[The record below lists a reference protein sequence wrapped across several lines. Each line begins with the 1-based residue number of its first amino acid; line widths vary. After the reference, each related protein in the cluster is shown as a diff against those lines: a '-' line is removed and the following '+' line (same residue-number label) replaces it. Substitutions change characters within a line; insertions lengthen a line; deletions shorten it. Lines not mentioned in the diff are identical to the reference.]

1 MNEDKIM
8 RHKELCD
15 GLNQLYARKNHD
27 YGDSF
32 HQTFVEE
39 GLAMAR
45 IRLGDKF
52 SRFKTLSRIL
62 PTDSTQQQVTDESI
76 RDTLLD
82 LANYAIMTVLELDQA
97 EAERTEPYHE
107 GA

>member
-1 MNEDKIM
+1 MNEKVVK
-8 RHKELCD
+8 HKAIGVEL
-15 GLNQLYARKNHD
+15 NALYARKNHD

-32 HQTFVEE
+32 HQSFIEE

-52 SRFKTLSRIL
+52 SRFKTLSRIS

-97 EAERTEPYHE
+97 ESQK
-107 GA
+107 

>member
-1 MNEDKIM
+1 MNEDQIM